1 MWLVLCFPFDLSV
14 TLLCRNPHSRL
25 QGVKWGQR
33 PRSPLLDT
41 QPVRGR
47 RSLNP
52 NPGQCI
58 HLILSPCRTLWPHGL
73 LTARLLCSWD
83 LPGKNT
89 GVGCHFL
96 LQEFFLP
103 RDRICISCTSCVGR
117 QILYHWTTWEVP
129 MPVVCIHVFFCLFLS
144 N

>member
-1 MWLVLCFPFDLSV
+1 M

-58 HLILSPCRTLWPHGL
+58 HLILSPCRTLRPHGL

-96 LQEFFLP
+96 LQRTCLTQGSNPHLLSLLHGQVDSLP
-103 RDRICISCTSCVGR
+103 LHNLGSIYTGIMDSLCCTPETN
-117 QILYHWTTWEVP
+117 TTLE
-129 MPVVCIHVFFCLFLS
+129 S
-144 N
+144 NYTSI